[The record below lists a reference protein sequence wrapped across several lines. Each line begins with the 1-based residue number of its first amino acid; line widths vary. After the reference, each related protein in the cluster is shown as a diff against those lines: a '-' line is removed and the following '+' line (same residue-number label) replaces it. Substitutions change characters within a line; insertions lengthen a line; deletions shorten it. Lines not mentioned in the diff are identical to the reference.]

1 MGFSFSRLTVFRKN
15 NYTVVIMQYNNL
27 GSRICTISKHQ
38 YDVNVFLSAVQSV
51 HHYFSFIFPRVVI
64 TQQTALQSSSF
75 LAAAVRLCD

>member
-1 MGFSFSRLTVFRKN
+1 MGFSFSHLTVFSIN

-27 GSRICTISKHQ
+27 GSRICSKHQ
-38 YDVNVFLSAVQSV
+38 NDVNVFLSAVRSV